1 MTAYSDQ
8 IHAQRQS
15 LRRELRARRRALPQ
29 RQQKSAALALAEHL
43 HKHLWFARAKH
54 VAFYLPADGELD
66 PRPLLN
72 LALAAGKHCYLP
84 VVQKNGRLHFRRY
97 RPGTMLRA
105 NRFGIPEPTA
115 SAPQRQPW
123 LLQLV
128 LLPLV
133 GFDLCGGRLG
143 MGGGYYDRTFCHR
156 PGHPRPQG
164 KRIGLAHSC
173 QQVVRLPVASWDV
186 PLHAIAT
193 EARLH
198 AV

>member
-1 MTAYSDQ
+1 MTAYTDQ

-15 LRRELRARRRALPQ
+15 LRRELRTRRRALSR
-29 RQQKSAALALAEHL
+29 RQQKRAALMLAEHL
-43 HKHLWFARAKH
+43 QKHLWFARAQH

-84 VVQKNGRLHFRRY
+84 VVQPNGKLSFRRY
-97 RPGTMLRA
+97 HPGTELRA
-105 NRFGIPEPTA
+105 NRFGIPEPVR
-115 SAPQRQPW
+115 SARQRQPW

-128 LLPLV
+128 LMPLV

-143 MGGGYYDRTFCHR
+143 MGGGFYDRTFSAQ
-156 PGHPRPQG
+156 PGRPRPQG
-164 KRIGLAHSC
+164 KRVGLAHSC
-173 QQVVRLPVASWDV
+173 QHVTRLPIASWDV

-193 EARLH
+193 ERQLH